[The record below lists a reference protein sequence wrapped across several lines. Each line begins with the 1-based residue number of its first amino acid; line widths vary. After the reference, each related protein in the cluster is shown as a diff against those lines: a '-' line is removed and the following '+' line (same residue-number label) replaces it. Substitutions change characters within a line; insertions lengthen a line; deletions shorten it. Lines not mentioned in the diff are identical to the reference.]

1 MLNGKN
7 IILGV
12 CGSIAAYKSAQ
23 LVRLL
28 IKEGAEVKVI
38 LSKGATDFI
47 TPLTFAT
54 LSKNNV
60 FSEFSNDLDQ
70 WNNHVELGL
79 WADIMLIA
87 PATANT
93 IAKMSNGICDHFLLG
108 TYLSAKCPV
117 IIAPA
122 MDLDMYKHPATIA
135 NIERL
140 KSYKNH
146 IIPAEYGELSSG
158 LIGDGRMAEPENII
172 KYLKDLFLKNDEGSA
187 LLKNKK
193 AIITAGPTYEAIDPV
208 RYISNHSTGK
218 MGFSIAEVLAENG
231 ADVTLITGPSQQ
243 KEIHPNINRVN
254 VTTAEEMFEA
264 CVSLFEDTD
273 IAVLSAAV
281 SDYKPA
287 YIHENKLKKNTA
299 EYQLNLIKTKDI
311 LKKLGEDK
319 KNQILVGFALETE
332 NEIDNATKKLNNKNL
347 DFIVLNSLQD
357 EKSGFKYD
365 TNKVTIIDNKG
376 NIESLAL
383 KQKKEVAKDIFNKI
397 LMCIN

>member
-1 MLNGKN
+1 MLDGKK
-7 IILGV
+7 IVLGV
-12 CGSIAAYKSAQ
+12 CGSIAAYKSAH

-117 IIAPA
+117 VIAPA
-122 MDLDMYKHPATIA
+122 MDLDMYKHPATIS

-140 KSYKNH
+140 KSYKNR
-146 IIPAEYGELSSG
+146 IIPAEYGELASG

-172 KYLKDLFLKNDEGSA
+172 KYLKDLFIKNDQGSA

-254 VTTAEEMFEA
+254 VTSAEEMFEA
-264 CVSLFEDTD
+264 CVSLFKDTD

-287 YIHENKLKKNTA
+287 YIHENKLKKNTS

-319 KNQILVGFALETE
+319 KAQILVGFALETE

-357 EKSGFKYD
+357 KKSGFKYD

-376 NIESLAL
+376 NIESLPL

-397 LMCIN
+397 LMCLN

>member
-1 MLNGKN
+1 
-7 IILGV
+7 
-12 CGSIAAYKSAQ
+12 
-23 LVRLL
+23 
-28 IKEGAEVKVI
+28 
-38 LSKGATDFI
+38 
-47 TPLTFAT
+47 
-54 LSKNNV
+54 
-60 FSEFSNDLDQ
+60 
-70 WNNHVELGL
+70 
-79 WADIMLIA
+79 MLIA

-108 TYLSAKCPV
+108 TYLSAKCPIV
-117 IIAPA
+117 IAPA
-122 MDLDMYKHPATIA
+122 MDLDMYKHPATIS

-140 KSYKNH
+140 KSYKNR
-146 IIPAEYGELSSG
+146 IIPAEYGELASG

-254 VTTAEEMFEA
+254 VTSAEEMFEA
-264 CVSLFEDTD
+264 CVSLFKDTD

-319 KNQILVGFALETE
+319 KAQILVGFALETE

-357 EKSGFKYD
+357 KKSGFKYD

-376 NIESLAL
+376 NIESLPL

-397 LMCIN
+397 LMCLN

>member
-1 MLNGKN
+1 MLDGKK
-7 IILGV
+7 IILAV

-47 TPLTFAT
+47 TPLTFTT

-60 FSEFSNDLDQ
+60 FSEFSNDLNQ

-93 IAKMSNGICDHFLLG
+93 IAKMANGICDHFLLG

-117 IIAPA
+117 LIAPA
-122 MDLDMYKHPATIA
+122 MDLDMHKHPSTNN
-135 NIERL
+135 NIKLL

-146 IIPAEYGELSSG
+146 IIPAEYGELASG

-172 KYLKDLFLKNDEGSA
+172 KYLKSFFLKKDEGSA

-243 KEIHPNINRVN
+243 KELHPNINRLN
-254 VTTAEEMFEA
+254 VTTAEEMYKA
-264 CVSLFEDTD
+264 CIDLYKDTD

-287 YIHENKLKKNTA
+287 YIHENKLKKNTS

-319 KNQILVGFALETE
+319 KAQILVGFALETE

-347 DFIVLNSLQD
+347 DFIVLNSLKD
-357 EKSGFKYD
+357 KRAGFKHN
-365 TNKVTIIDNKG
+365 TNKITIIDKKG
-376 NIESLAL
+376 NIDSFPL
-383 KQKKEVAKDIFNKI
+383 KQKKEAAKDIFNKI
-397 LMCIN
+397 LMCLN